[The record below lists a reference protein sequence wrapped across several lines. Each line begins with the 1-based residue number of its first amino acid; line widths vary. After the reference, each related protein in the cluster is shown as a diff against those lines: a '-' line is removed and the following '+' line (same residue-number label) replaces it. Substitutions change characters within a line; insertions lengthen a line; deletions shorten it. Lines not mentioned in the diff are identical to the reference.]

1 MSVSSAYIEPSKYL
15 ERFVGDVARAKSGL
29 SEAELREMDMRA
41 FVEYSIMDFTLRMA
55 VRWNSGD
62 GDYRQ
67 LLAHV
72 KDVDM
77 KSALNATDEIR
88 RTVEKQIEAAD
99 MRGELHMHRL
109 SKKLPK
115 KIQSIICSP
124 AVWDA
129 KEPPLEPGEM
139 LVIFRSGA
147 KLRCTELETQSDA
160 FIAKCLMLCD

>member
-1 MSVSSAYIEPSKYL
+1 MSVSSAHIEPSQYL
-15 ERFVGDVARAKSGL
+15 ERFVGEVARKKSGL
-29 SEAELREMDMRA
+29 SEDELHELQMRA
-41 FVEYSIMDFTLRMA
+41 YVEYSIMDMTLRMA
-55 VRWNSGD
+55 IRWNSGFE
-62 GDYRQ
+62 DYRQ
-67 LLAHV
+67 VLTHV
-72 KDVDM
+72 KDLDM

-88 RTVEKQIEAAD
+88 RSVEKQIEAAD